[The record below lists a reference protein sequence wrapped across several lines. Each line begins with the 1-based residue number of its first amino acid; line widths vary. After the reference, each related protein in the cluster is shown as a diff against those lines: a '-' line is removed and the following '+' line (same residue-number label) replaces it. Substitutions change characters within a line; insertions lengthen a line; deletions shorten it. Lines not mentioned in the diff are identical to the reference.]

1 MKQREGPLCPCCR
14 RDFVIDPYDLEEE
27 AEEVLAI
34 SLGDYQR
41 EFTSSGNVTTATSPV
56 SVATFQVG
64 ARNTSI
70 HEEEM
75 EGIFDTTDNYGV

>member
-1 MKQREGPLCPCCR
+1 MLLLGL
-14 RDFVIDPYDLEEE
+14 VIDPYDLEEE

-41 EFTSSGNVTTATSPV
+41 EYTSPGNVTTTATSPV
-56 SVATFQVG
+56 SVAAFQVG
-64 ARNTSI
+64 ARNSNS

-75 EGIFDTTDNYGV
+75 EGSFGTTDNYGV